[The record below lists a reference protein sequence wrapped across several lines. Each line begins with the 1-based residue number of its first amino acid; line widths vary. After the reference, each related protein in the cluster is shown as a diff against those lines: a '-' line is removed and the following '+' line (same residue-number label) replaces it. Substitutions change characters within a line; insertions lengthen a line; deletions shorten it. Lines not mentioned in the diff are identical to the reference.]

1 VPTSIIVNADDFGFS
16 PGVTDAIIDCHHR
29 GILTSTTLM
38 CTMPDA
44 ARAASLAAAVPN
56 LGVGIHLCLTQG
68 TPLSKMVRVLAKP
81 SGMGL
86 PSVLDQSVP
95 QLIRK
100 LQFSKEARN
109 EARCEWRAQIEFA
122 MGLGLKPTHLDS
134 HKHIHHWPVLQDI
147 AIELAREY
155 NIPAI
160 RCARETR
167 LGIIRSGLGYRLLVT
182 LAYQLAKKLARA
194 GLQTTDWFYGLA
206 ATGAFSEQHWL
217 AILDRLPSGKGEIM
231 IHPGQAE
238 GLPANSTRLVA
249 EREIE
254 WQGATSRAVRQG
266 ITDRKIPLGT
276 FAGLVSMASVP

>member
-1 VPTSIIVNADDFGFS
+1 
-16 PGVTDAIIDCHHR
+16 
-29 GILTSTTLM
+29 M